1 MVKKIIQKYCK
12 TMVGIDLIQ
21 LIVYKVNNLITI
33 CNLFEIYLLWE
44 LKEIKLPVEIK

>member
-1 MVKKIIQKYCK
+1 MVKDIKKYWK
-12 TMVGIDLIQ
+12 TMLRIDWIQ
-21 LIVYKVNNLITI
+21 LIVYNKVNNLITI

>member
-1 MVKKIIQKYCK
+1 MARKIKKYCK
-12 TMVGIDLIQ
+12 TMFHIDWIY
-21 LIVYKVNNLITI
+21 IVKVNNLITI

>member
-1 MVKKIIQKYCK
+1 MVKKIKKHYK
-12 TMVGIDLIQ
+12 TMFHIDWIL
-21 LIVYKVNNLITI
+21 LIVYKVNNLITM